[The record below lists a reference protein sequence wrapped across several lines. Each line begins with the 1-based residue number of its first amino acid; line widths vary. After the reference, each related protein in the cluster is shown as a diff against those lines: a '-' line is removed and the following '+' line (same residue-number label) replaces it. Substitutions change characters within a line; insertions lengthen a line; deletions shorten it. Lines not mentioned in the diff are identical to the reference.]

1 MEIGQRP
8 EFENFGEYEA
18 EDKLGPALKP
28 HGGCGIAGKKARILE
43 YSGKDFGIFGAR
55 DFPCL
60 KSKQNTLFQFRE
72 LDLEL
77 F

>member
-60 KSKQNTLFQFRE
+60 KSKQILFFNSE
-72 LDLEL
+72 NLI
-77 F
+77 